1 VSLAV
6 AAAGA
11 AALGLLLVGL
21 WAADADVERLTRD
34 PTTTA
39 GVAAST
45 GVFSTLGLLGWAA
58 AAGACAV
65 TAAVLREGRPRR
77 FRFFAATAA
86 LIAVLAVDDALLIHD
101 EVGPVKYGIPEEL
114 IYILL
119 AGLVVTWAVWFREEL
134 LQSHTAVLAAAAAAF
149 GISAVMDF
157 LETGR
162 VAVEDWL
169 KFSGILALTVW
180 CFAQALSVLSP
191 ASR

>member
-1 VSLAV
+1 V
-6 AAAGA
+6 
-11 AALGLLLVGL
+11 LGLLLVGL
-21 WAADADVERLTRD
+21 WAAGADVERLTRD
-34 PTTTA
+34 PTTSA

-45 GVFSTLGLLGWAA
+45 GMFSTLGLLGWAA

-65 TAAVLREGRPRR
+65 TAAVLREGSQRR

-101 EVGPVKYGIPEEL
+101 EVGPVKFGIPEEL

-119 AGLVVTWAVWFREEL
+119 AGLVVGWAVRFREEL
-134 LQSHTAVLAAAAAAF
+134 LESHTALLAAAAAAF

-169 KFSGILALTVW
+169 KFSGVLALTVW
-180 CFAQALSVLSP
+180 CFARALSVLSP

>member
-1 VSLAV
+1 M
-6 AAAGA
+6 
-11 AALGLLLVGL
+11 LGLLLVGL
-21 WAADADVERLTRD
+21 WAAGADVERLTRD

-45 GVFSTLGLLGWAA
+45 GMFSTLGLLGWAA

-65 TAAVLREGRPRR
+65 TAAVLREGPPRR

-101 EVGPVKYGIPEEL
+101 EVGPVKFGIPEEL

-119 AGLVVTWAVWFREEL
+119 AGLVVSWAVRFREEL
-134 LQSHTAVLAAAAAAF
+134 LESHTALLAAAAAAF

-180 CFAQALSVLSP
+180 CFARALSVLCP